1 MISLKTLIVEGRY
14 DSLVTELSR
23 KLLTVV
29 KDSYSACSDATGTFA
44 GEKIYYTKT
53 ESAPDIISDEY
64 PHIFFEEVENQQIPL
79 EFYLTCKIMWVEGLS
94 DLKYGADAY
103 NDTKKKSEDPPL
115 IEVRFELDPAEYPN
129 TLSDVAMNLRD
140 ILRHE
145 IEHLTQSGWNVKM
158 SKYLPS
164 DQSTRKKIEAGTT
177 PPVEYFLLKKEIPAM
192 IHGMYLKAKKSKQPF
207 KTIVNDYL
215 DIWVANGSLTPQ
227 DKERILTVWRT
238 YLPKLSIRQEL

>member
-44 GEKIYYTKT
+44 GEKIYYDKA
-53 ESAPDIISDEY
+53 ESSPDIISDEY

-79 EFYLTCKIMWVEGLS
+79 DFYLTCKIMWKEGLS

-103 NDTKKKSEDPPL
+103 NDTKKESEDPPL

-129 TLSDVAMNLRD
+129 TLSDVAMHLRD

-145 IEHLTQSGWNVKM
+145 LEHLTQSGWNVKL

-164 DQSTRKKIEAGTT
+164 DQATRKKIEAGTR
-177 PPVEYFLLKKEIPAM
+177 PPVDYFLLKKEIPAM

-207 KTIVNDYL
+207 RTVVNNYL
-215 DIWVANGSLTPQ
+215 DIWVNNGSLTPQ
-227 DKERILTVWRT
+227 DKEHILTVWRT

>member
-44 GEKIYYTKT
+44 GEKIYYDKS

-64 PHIFFEEVENQQIPL
+64 PHIFFEEVENEQIPL
-79 EFYLTCKIMWVEGLS
+79 EFYLTCKIMWKEGLS

-103 NDTKKKSEDPPL
+103 NDTKKESEDPPL
-115 IEVRFELDPAEYPN
+115 IEVRFELDPAAYPN
-129 TLSDVAMNLRD
+129 TLSDVAMHLRD

-145 IEHLTQSGWNVKM
+145 LEHLTQSGWNVKL

-164 DQSTRKKIEAGTT
+164 DQATRKKIEAGTT

-207 KTIVNDYL
+207 KTVVNNYL
-215 DIWVANGSLTPQ
+215 DIWVNNGSLTPQ
-227 DKERILTVWRT
+227 DKEHILTVWRT